1 MVLQL
6 GVGMQIRVRKWYLKR
21 ITLDVEADDSI
32 DSVKAQIQH
41 KEGTPTYLQ
50 CLMFEDMKLS
60 EGRTLSTYGIQSE
73 STLDLV
79 IRAGGGKGKG
89 KCDRKAQFEEDLE
102 AEEEEEY
109 EGMDTHQAWCAGFAK
124 GLEKTQRKSRR
135 RGHGPTHGDTGF
147 EEATSCHVTYE
158 GHLPSKIKLH

>member
-1 MVLQL
+1 
-6 GVGMQIRVRKWYLKR
+6 
-21 ITLDVEADDSI
+21 
-32 DSVKAQIQH
+32 
-41 KEGTPTYLQ
+41 
-50 CLMFEDMKLS
+50 MFEDLKLA

-124 GLEKTQRKSRR
+124 GLEKRKGKVVGGDMGPPMVTPASKRQRL
-135 RGHGPTHGDTGF
+135 
-147 EEATSCHVTYE
+147 VM
-158 GHLPSKIKLH
+158 